1 MEHVNPSGANPRVQV
16 SGIARSAILVILLL
30 LAAKLFSLVEQKV
43 ALDRF
48 GITLAWDT
56 FTVANAIPEQL
67 FNLLAGGALD
77 LSFFPIFLD
86 FLVPDLPPG
95 ATPLAFHTL

>member
-16 SGIARSAILVILLL
+16 SGIARSAILVIALL

-67 FNLLAGGALD
+67 FNLLAGRRTALA
-77 LSFFPIFLD
+77 LFPLFGGFLGPAHAGGGCAAD
-86 FLVPDLPPG
+86 FN
-95 ATPLAFHTL
+95 TP